1 MSEPAF
7 ERRAPWAVR
16 WGASIVV
23 AILAFVTAA
32 CVGSLWFVDAAGR
45 AIIAG
50 QQQEAAETELDLLV
64 EEQRDDGDAALLH
77 AVERRVRVDDGR
89 RHRLY
94 ALRGADGRLRA
105 GNLPA
110 WPEGVG
116 DDEAWRPATLTA
128 AGAVIHVATRSLDG
142 GEALLVGRDAAALE
156 IFRRRIV
163 DAGLVAVTIVAVTCL
178 MMAIAVTALL
188 LARVRRLAGAA
199 EKVSAGDFSARAES
213 ANDGGP
219 FGQIARAQNLM
230 LDRIEDLVTGL
241 VTVTDSL
248 AHDLRTPLARTRRRI
263 EEGMLS
269 SDERERQDAFAD
281 ALAETDKT
289 IATFTALIDIA
300 RAEGGL
306 SRDAMQQVD
315 AAKVV
320 ADAYELFEPLA
331 EERRVSMA
339 VHTAASAQILG
350 HRPLLMQA
358 VSNLIHNGLTYS
370 PEGGHVD
377 IAVTATPEQVEIVV
391 SDNGPGIPAADR
403 AAAVQRF
410 KQAANA
416 NPEGLGLGLA
426 IVEAC
431 ARLHRGSLLLE
442 DNAPGLRA
450 RLVLARR

>member
-1 MSEPAF
+1 M
-7 ERRAPWAVR
+7 
-16 WGASIVV
+16 
-23 AILAFVTAA
+23 
-32 CVGSLWFVDAAGR
+32 
-45 AIIAG
+45 
-50 QQQEAAETELDLLV
+50 
-64 EEQRDDGDAALLH
+64 
-77 AVERRVRVDDGR
+77 
-89 RHRLY
+89 
-94 ALRGADGRLRA
+94 
-105 GNLPA
+105 
-110 WPEGVG
+110 
-116 DDEAWRPATLTA
+116 
-128 AGAVIHVATRSLDG
+128 
-142 GEALLVGRDAAALE
+142 VGRDAAALE

-213 ANDGGP
+213 ASDGGP

-358 VSNLIHNGLTYS
+358 VSNLIHNALKYS

-377 IAVTATPEQVEIVV
+377 IAVTARPEQVEIVV